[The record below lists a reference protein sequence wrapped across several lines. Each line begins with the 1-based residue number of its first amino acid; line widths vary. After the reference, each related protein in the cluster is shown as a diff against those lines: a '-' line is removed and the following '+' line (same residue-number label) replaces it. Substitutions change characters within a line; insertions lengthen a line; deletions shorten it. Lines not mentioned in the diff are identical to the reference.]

1 MPTAH
6 ARTERSPLR
15 SPGAA
20 AARIVLRAGATM
32 LCLMWSVG
40 EVGARVPEGTGGRA
54 VQERAAAVHELALP
68 VLEPAGPVQTLDA
81 AVPTEGAPSRRALLV
96 LAASSLTDVLPA
108 IVSGWSDRTGTEV
121 RFSFDATSRLAP
133 QALAGA
139 PADVF
144 VSADEFWI
152 RWLEEQGAV
161 ERGTARPVAANEL
174 VVVVPRGGPTG
185 SLLPADLVH
194 LERVAVGGENVPVGR
209 YARQA
214 LSVTGIW
221 ERLGERV
228 VTAGSARGVL
238 EWVARGEVAAGVV
251 FRTDALAEPRVEIA
265 FAFPPATHEP
275 ARYWA
280 APLEGAGADAGEL
293 LDFLSGPEAERA
305 FAQAGFTPAAD
316 GPPPDGRPPDQ
327 VAPSASAPPLPSV
340 GSAIRLSLLVA
351 LLATLAGLVP
361 AVALGWLL
369 ARRDFRGKTLVS
381 TAVLAPL
388 VLPPV
393 VTGFLL
399 LSVFGTQGTIGGP
412 LAALGLRVPFTVLGA
427 ALAAFV
433 VGMPLYVLSIR
444 GAFEAIDR
452 QYEELS
458 WTLGVPP
465 RSTFARVSLPL
476 ALPGIAAGAI
486 LAFARALGEFGATVV
501 LAGNVEGS
509 TRTIALAVYTLLEA
523 PSGRATTWTL
533 VGASVALSLLA
544 LIGYET
550 LSRRQRR
557 RLEDDHGR

>member
-1 MPTAH
+1 
-6 ARTERSPLR
+6 
-15 SPGAA
+15 
-20 AARIVLRAGATM
+20 
-32 LCLMWSVG
+32 
-40 EVGARVPEGTGGRA
+40 VP
-54 VQERAAAVHELALP
+54 VQERSAP
-68 VLEPAGPVQTLDA
+68 PRQP
-81 AVPTEGAPSRRALLV
+81 EGAPSRRALLV

-108 IVSGWSDRTGTEV
+108 IVSGWSDRTGTQV

-144 VSADEFWI
+144 VSADEPWI
-152 RWLEEQGAV
+152 RWLEEAGAV

-185 SLLPADLVH
+185 SLRPADLVH

-214 LSVTGIW
+214 LSATGIW

-280 APLEGAGADAGEL
+280 APLEGARADAGEL

-305 FAQAGFTPAAD
+305 FAQAGFIPAAD
-316 GPPPDGRPPDQ
+316 GPPPDQ
-327 VAPSASAPPLPSV
+327 VAPPASAPPLPSV

-399 LSVFGTQGTIGGP
+399 LSVLGTQGTIGGP

-465 RSTFARVSLPL
+465 RSTFARISLPL